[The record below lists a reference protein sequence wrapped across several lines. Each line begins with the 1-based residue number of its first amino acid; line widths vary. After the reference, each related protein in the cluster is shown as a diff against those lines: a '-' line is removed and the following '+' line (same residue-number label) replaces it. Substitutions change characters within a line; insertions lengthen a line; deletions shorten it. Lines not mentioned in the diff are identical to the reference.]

1 MKTEIVQIDDVKAQ
15 ADDIA
20 RAGKLLREG
29 ELVAFPTETVYGL
42 GANGFDAEACA
53 RIYAAKGRPSDNPLI
68 LHVCDRAM
76 VDTVAAEVTPMAEKL
91 LAAFCPGPI
100 TLIMRRRAAVPDRI
114 TGGLATVG
122 VRMPESRVARALI
135 RAAGVPV
142 AAPSANISGRP
153 SPTTAASV
161 YRDMQGRIPLILDG
175 GPCRFGV
182 ESTIVDCT
190 GPVATI
196 LRPGAITREM
206 LTEVL
211 GGVKLDPA
219 LVGAKVVPKAPGMK
233 YKHYAPNAPMTLLE
247 GGPEKMVPA
256 FRRQVRQ
263 LQAEGHRVGVL
274 ASHEVCTAL
283 QDSVPAPLLADYGAQ
298 GDLLTIA
305 SRIYELLIAFNDT
318 EADVLLGEGMSDAGL
333 GLAIMN
339 RLHKASGFHSIAI

>member
-122 VRMPESRVARALI
+122 VRMP
-135 RAAGVPV
+135 
-142 AAPSANISGRP
+142 
-153 SPTTAASV
+153 
-161 YRDMQGRIPLILDG
+161 
-175 GPCRFGV
+175 
-182 ESTIVDCT
+182 
-190 GPVATI
+190 
-196 LRPGAITREM
+196 
-206 LTEVL
+206 
-211 GGVKLDPA
+211 
-219 LVGAKVVPKAPGMK
+219 
-233 YKHYAPNAPMTLLE
+233 
-247 GGPEKMVPA
+247 
-256 FRRQVRQ
+256 
-263 LQAEGHRVGVL
+263 
-274 ASHEVCTAL
+274 
-283 QDSVPAPLLADYGAQ
+283 
-298 GDLLTIA
+298 
-305 SRIYELLIAFNDT
+305 
-318 EADVLLGEGMSDAGL
+318 
-333 GLAIMN
+333 
-339 RLHKASGFHSIAI
+339 